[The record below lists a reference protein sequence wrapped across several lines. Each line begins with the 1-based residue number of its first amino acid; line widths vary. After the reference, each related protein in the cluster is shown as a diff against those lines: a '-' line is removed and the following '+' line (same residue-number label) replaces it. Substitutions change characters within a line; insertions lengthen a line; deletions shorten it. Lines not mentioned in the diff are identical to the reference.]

1 MTEPYRYAAST
12 SVPVERSKQ
21 EIERLLRRH
30 GATAFAAM
38 WSGERYVVMFEMRSR
53 RVRLD
58 VPAPDRKK
66 FRTDSKY
73 DQEQRRRWRVL
84 LLLLKSKLE
93 MVASG
98 DADFDAEFLAYLSLP
113 GDATVAS
120 RVLPAL
126 DELLKN
132 GKMPPLLPGAP

>member
-1 MTEPYRYAAST
+1 MTYGYAAQT

-21 EIERLLRRH
+21 EIEQLVRRH
-30 GATAFAAM
+30 GANAFAAM
-38 WSGERYVVMFEMRSR
+38 WSGERYVVLFEMRGR

-58 VPAPDRKK
+58 VPAPDAKK
-66 FRTDSKY
+66 FPRGQKF

-93 MVASG
+93 MVAAG
-98 DADFDAEFLAYLSLP
+98 DADFDAEFLAYLALP

-120 RVLPAL
+120 RVLPELDRILKGGAL
-126 DELLKN
+126 
-132 GKMPPLLPGAP
+132 PPMLPGGD